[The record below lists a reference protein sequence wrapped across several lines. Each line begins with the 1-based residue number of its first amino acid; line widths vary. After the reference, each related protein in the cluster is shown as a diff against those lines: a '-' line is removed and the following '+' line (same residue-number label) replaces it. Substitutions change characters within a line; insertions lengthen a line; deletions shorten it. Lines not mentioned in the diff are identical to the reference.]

1 MRVCL
6 ECNEKLV
13 GREDKKF
20 CNDACRNAF
29 NNKINKDS
37 NNLMR
42 NTNNQLRKNYRILS
56 KCNKDNKTKISKQAL
71 QQKGFDFQLITS
83 LYTTKNGNCYFFVY
97 NQGYMFLEGDLCLLV
112 KRE

>member
-6 ECNEKLV
+6 ECDEKLF
-13 GREDKKF
+13 GRVDKKF
-20 CNDACRNAF
+20 CNDACRNSF

-42 NTNNQLRKNYRILS
+42 NINNQLRKNYRILS
-56 KCNKDNKTKISKQAL
+56 KCNTDNKTKVSKQTL

-83 LYTTKNGNCYFFVY
+83 LYKTKNGNHYYFVY
-97 NQGYMFLEGDLCLLV
+97 NQGYIFLEDDICLLV

>member
-6 ECNEKLV
+6 ECNEKLI

-20 CNDACRNAF
+20 CNDACRNSF

-37 NNLMR
+37 SNLMR

-56 KCNKDNKTKISKQAL
+56 KYNKVNKTKISKQTL

-83 LYTTKNGNCYFFVY
+83 LYKTKNGNHYFFVY
-97 NQGYMFLEGDLCLLV
+97 NQGYMFLEEDMCLLV
-112 KRE
+112 KKE